1 MARALGWLVAI
12 GSFASLACTTP
23 IGDRA
28 SADRPIP
35 PDTQIPNDE
44 PFGFDAGHDAS
55 LPLPAADAGL
65 VPDGGLRDA
74 GPIPDGSL
82 LPFGAFRDPP
92 ARFAVPPNG
101 LPDGFFV
108 TALTADVRAWATV
121 DLDGD
126 GAMDLVQ
133 TSDPSASVSA
143 VFSDAAG
150 PHWRVFKGS
159 RAGFASTAVRFA
171 VPASGLPD
179 GFYASEGPGRGRAWT
194 LVDLN
199 GDARPDLVQTA
210 DPAVPEGRVFRDGA
224 GAFWRVFLNT
234 GDGFAPLP
242 RRLPVPDSGLA
253 DGFSASFAA
262 SDLRQW
268 SFLDLD
274 GDGHRDLVQTANPA
288 RAGALVYSDAAG
300 TFWKRT
306 RMVSAG
312 DAGTMETFASYTE
325 RFVVPAALLADG
337 FFATSF
343 GSAPVGSRFWT
354 TMDITGDGIL
364 DLVVT
369 ADPRRPGGYVWSDA
383 FGDYWSV
390 FRGEAGG
397 FARIESRVRV
407 PPSGLG
413 DGFYATSEDGLR
425 SGRGWFVADLD
436 GDALLELV
444 QTADPSAATP
454 AAFRDEGGDYW
465 KVHRLREGVPDL
477 RALRLGVPASG
488 SVGGFVAARMVDA
501 ARVWALFDLDG
512 DGKRDLVQTANAAAS
527 TARVWSDGAGAYWR
541 VWFGE

>member
-1 MARALGWLVAI
+1 MGRALGCLAAVLP
-12 GSFASLACTTP
+12 FASLACTTP

-44 PFGFDAGHDAS
+44 PFGLDAGSDAS
-55 LPLPAADAGL
+55 LPFPTA
-65 VPDGGLRDA
+65 DGGLLPEGGPRDA
-74 GPIPDGSL
+74 GPLPDGSL
-82 LPFGAFRDPP
+82 PPFGAFLDPP
-92 ARFAVPPNG
+92 VRFAVPPNG
-101 LPDGFFV
+101 LPDGFYATV
-108 TALTADVRAWATV
+108 ATGGARGWATL

-126 GAMDLVQ
+126 GAADLVQ
-133 TSDPSASVSA
+133 TSDPAA
-143 VFSDAAG
+143 VAPTVFADAAG
-150 PHWRVFKGS
+150 AYWRFFKGS
-159 RAGFASTAVRFA
+159 RTGFASAPVRFA
-171 VPASGLPD
+171 VPSSGLAD
-179 GFYASEGPGRGRAWT
+179 GFYASEGPGVDRAWT

-210 DPAVPEGRVFRDGA
+210 DPSVPEGRVFRDAA
-224 GAFWRVFLNT
+224 GSFWRVFLNT
-234 GDGFAPLP
+234 GDGFASAP
-242 RRLPVPDSGLA
+242 RRLPIPDSGLA
-253 DGFSASFAA
+253 DGFASSYAS

-274 GDGHRDLVQTANPA
+274 GDGHRDLAQTANPA
-288 RAGALVYSDAAG
+288 RAGGLVFSDAAG

-312 DAGTMETFASYTE
+312 DAGTMQTFASYTE
-325 RFVVPAALLADG
+325 RFVVPTAVLADG
-337 FFATSF
+337 FFATAF
-343 GSAPVGSRFWT
+343 GSAPVGSRFWS

-413 DGFYATSEDGLR
+413 DGFYAIAEDGLR

-444 QTADPSAATP
+444 QSADPSSAAP
-454 AAFRDEGGDYW
+454 AAFRDEAGDYW
-465 KVHRLREGVPDL
+465 KVYRLRDGLPHS

-488 SVGGFVAARMVDA
+488 SVGGFFTARIVDRQ
-501 ARVWALFDLDG
+501 RVWALLDLDG

-527 TARVWSDGAGAYWR
+527 TASVWSDDAGAYWR